1 MSESNQTPS
10 PGPSSLCPR
19 RPYGGRSND
28 ALPSSVPIIGLG
40 CSSFS
45 TFFKPE
51 AQVAYVNSGISRD
64 SFDSDSYHPSDP
76 DGISSS
82 SAGAKGVGET
92 ESPPTTCTEQPTIA
106 TKLTR
111 DTITKDHPQVQ
122 KWIGTIRHAI
132 LDCGINLLD
141 TAPWYGHGVSE
152 IVVGYALE
160 DIIAKSEEDKDLA
173 GKIPRSDLIVNT
185 KCGRYD
191 ANPADQFDFSYD
203 RTIESVKT
211 SLERLKCGD
220 YIDVIQLHDPEFSP
234 SIQLLLDE
242 TIPALLEAKSRGW
255 AKAIGIT
262 GYPLEVQKD
271 ILIRSAVRKGRSY
284 ESTTFVFDQA
294 LTYCHA
300 NLHDMSLFIAPP
312 PPSPLVFEPPSTVSL
327 SSDADRTL
335 IASNATGGST
345 SSVGSVGDKSTKGN
359 SNAASGQ
366 DNLTG
371 IGEEEEFEEMSFS
384 DFCGNKGIAL
394 MAAAPLS
401 MGLLTQAGPPDW
413 HPAPEELKE
422 ACRNAAYICRE
433 EYGVD
438 IASLAILFALAQGEI
453 PCTLLGMKSV
463 EEVDRA
469 MELARRF
476 EGLDPNLSTEE
487 VLLSI
492 LNEEEGEALATV
504 LDDEYGPFA
513 QIWQDGEF
521 SWDGF
526 EEAAKHWDKVGGGR
540 EKAEAKMRERKE
552 G

>member
-1 MSESNQTPS
+1 M
-10 PGPSSLCPR
+10 
-19 RPYGGRSND
+19 
-28 ALPSSVPIIGLG
+28 
-40 CSSFS
+40 
-45 TFFKPE
+45 
-51 AQVAYVNSGISRD
+51 
-64 SFDSDSYHPSDP
+64 
-76 DGISSS
+76 
-82 SAGAKGVGET
+82 
-92 ESPPTTCTEQPTIA
+92 
-106 TKLTR
+106 
-111 DTITKDHPQVQ
+111 Q

-152 IVVGYALE
+152 IVVGFALE
-160 DIIAKSEEDKDLA
+160 DIISDESGDCANEK
-173 GKIPRSDLIVNT
+173 KISRSDLIINT
-185 KCGRYD
+185 KVGRYD

-203 RTIESVKT
+203 RTIESVKL
-211 SLERLKCGD
+211 SLERLKCGN

-242 TIPALLEAKSRGW
+242 TIPALLEVKFRGW
-255 AKAIGIT
+255 TKAIGIT

-271 ILIRSAVRKGRSY
+271 IMVRSAVRKGRSY
-284 ESTTFVFDQA
+284 ETPTFVFDQA

-312 PPSPLVFEPPSTVSL
+312 PPSPLVFEHEPPSTVSL

-345 SSVGSVGDKSTKGN
+345 SSLGSGGDKSNGN
-359 SNAASGQ
+359 NAVSGQ

-384 DFCGNKGIAL
+384 DFCAAKGIAL

-469 MELARRF
+469 MEMARRF
-476 EGLDPNLSTEE
+476 DGLDPNLSTEE
-487 VLLSI
+487 VLVTI
-492 LNEEEGEALATV
+492 LNDEEGEALATV

-513 QIWQDGEF
+513 QIWMDGEF
-521 SWDGF
+521 AWDGF
-526 EEAAKHWDKVGGGR
+526 EEAAKHWDKVEGGR
-540 EKAEAKMRERKE
+540 DKAEAQMRVRK
-552 G
+552 

>member
-1 MSESNQTPS
+1 MSEEPS
-10 PGPSSLCPR
+10 SAPSSLCPR
-19 RPYGGRSND
+19 RPYGGRTND
-28 ALPSSVPIIGLG
+28 ALPKSVPIIGLG

-51 AQVAYVNSGISRD
+51 ALGTDARGSSISRD

-76 DGISSS
+76 DGVSSS
-82 SAGAKGVGET
+82 PAET
-92 ESPPTTCTEQPTIA
+92 KPTIV

-141 TAPWYGHGVSE
+141 TVPWYGHGVSE

-160 DIIAKSEEDKDLA
+160 DIIGEEKN
-173 GKIPRSDLIVNT
+173 KIPRSNLIVNT
-185 KCGRYD
+185 KVDRYD
-191 ANPADQFDFSYD
+191 ASPSDMFDFSYD

-242 TIPALLEAKSRGW
+242 TIPALLEVKSRGW

-271 ILIRSAVRKGRSY
+271 ILVRSAVRKGRSY
-284 ESTTFVFDQA
+284 ESPTFVFDQA

-345 SSVGSVGDKSTKGN
+345 SSVGSVGDKSSKGN
-359 SNAASGQ
+359 NTASGQ

-384 DFCGNKGIAL
+384 DFCAAKGIAL

-413 HPAPEELKE
+413 HPAPAELKD

-463 EEVDRA
+463 DEVDRA
-469 MELARRF
+469 MGLARRF
-476 EGLDPNLSTEE
+476 EGLDPKLSTEE
-487 VLLSI
+487 VLVTI

-521 SWDGF
+521 NWDGF
-526 EEAAKHWDKVGGGR
+526 EEAAKHWDKVEGGR
-540 EKAEAKMRERKE
+540 EKAETKMRERR
-552 G
+552 